1 MSYQDPTGG
10 DTLTTEGA
18 SVPPLLGYGADSTL
32 NTSSGGDAIPTSVTT
47 PPGAAPGRG
56 APEPTGSPQHL
67 GSTVGDE
74 DSDVVR
80 VDVTEIEVDTLDNES
95 WDLRRTGLIA
105 GVVVAGLAAGAG
117 AAWFVISRR
126 RAQQA
131 RLAVAQAA
139 QVAQARKLMRMIPA
153 QVQAANARRF
163 LGVLPARSVA
173 NATDTGAALTK
184 QAGKSAREA
193 SMTAQALAESALAAV
208 QDARDRAIAASLLL
222 RDQTINTSQI
232 AQDRLADTWEAI
244 LDTWDKTRDTAST
257 SWGATAQ
264 TAKAAR
270 AATLRTVDA
279 AREAAMQTAD
289 TARAESQRTAKVAR
303 SGWRRA
309 QRAATR

>member
-32 NTSSGGDAIPTSVTT
+32 NTSSGGDAIPTNMMT

-131 RLAVAQAA
+131 RLAAAQAV
-139 QVAQARKLMRMIPA
+139 QVAQARRLLRMIPA
-153 QVQAANARRF
+153 QIQAANARRF
-163 LGVLPARSVA
+163 LGVLPARSLA

-184 QAGKSAREA
+184 QAGKSARDA

-244 LDTWDKTRDTAST
+244 LDTWDKTR
-257 SWGATAQ
+257 
-264 TAKAAR
+264 
-270 AATLRTVDA
+270 
-279 AREAAMQTAD
+279 
-289 TARAESQRTAKVAR
+289 
-303 SGWRRA
+303 
-309 QRAATR
+309 